1 MASLIDR
8 GNGKFEIRVSLGY
21 DANGKQ
27 IRRTKNI
34 VAKSRRAAEKEALK
48 FQLSLMSDETLVKLV
63 NDNVTFGEFAG
74 IWEERHN

>member
-21 DANGKQ
+21 DAHGKQ

-34 VAKSRRAAEKEALK
+34 VAKSRRAAEKEALN
-48 FQLSLMSDETLVKLV
+48 FQLSLMRDVTLVKLV

-74 IWEERHN
+74 IW